1 MSKPV
6 VTNLR
11 INRNDWLQLKAVA
24 AELGMS
30 VNEYINYLIIDL
42 SAKRELLPDI
52 NPNQAIS
59 RKTAPIWALGDIAKR
74 IKPTPMGKLS
84 PDDAAIYE

>member
-1 MSKPV
+1 MSEPI

-11 INRNDWLQLKAVA
+11 ISRDDWLQLKTVA

-30 VNEYINYLIIDL
+30 VNEYINYLIRDL

-52 NPNQAIS
+52 KQDQTS
-59 RKTAPIWALGDIAKR
+59 RKNAPIWSLGDIAKKVKKAPIR
-74 IKPTPMGKLS
+74 KLS
-84 PDDAAIYE
+84 ADDIAIYE

>member
-1 MSKPV
+1 MNEPI

-11 INRNDWLQLKAVA
+11 INKHDWLQLKTVA

-42 SAKRELLPDI
+42 SAKRELLPDMKL
-52 NPNQAIS
+52 NQAAS
-59 RKTAPIWALGDIAKR
+59 RQNAPIWALGDIAKR
-74 IKPTPMGKLS
+74 IKRSPMGKLS
-84 PDDAAIYE
+84 SDDIAIYE